1 MALKEGLGVG
11 GGEGAG
17 LPRKAQVAKRKAQSA
32 KRKAQSKNPENLAI
46 FGVFNFLPTLP
57 VYIAT

>member
-17 LPRKAQVAKRKAQSA
+17 LP
-32 KRKAQSKNPENLAI
+32 RKAQSKNPENLAI

>member
-1 MALKEGLGVG
+1 LLFSFFV
-11 GGEGAG
+11 
-17 LPRKAQVAKRKAQSA
+17 LLSFC
-32 KRKAQSKNPENLAI
+32 KNPENLAI

>member
-1 MALKEGLGVG
+1 VALKEGLGVG

-17 LPRKAQVAKRKAQSA
+17 LPRKAQVAKRKAQS
-32 KRKAQSKNPENLAI
+32 KNPENREI
-46 FGVFNFLPTLP
+46 FGVFNFLPPLP